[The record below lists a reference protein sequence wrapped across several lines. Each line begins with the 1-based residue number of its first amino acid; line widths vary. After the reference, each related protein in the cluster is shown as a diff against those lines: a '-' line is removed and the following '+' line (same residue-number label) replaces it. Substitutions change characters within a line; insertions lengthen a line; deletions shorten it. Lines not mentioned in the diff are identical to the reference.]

1 VRSEVHYSWQSAL
14 LSAITES
21 DLVKVSYRLDR
32 VAFERIIH
40 MEKSEMGWTGN
51 VELLVLGIVGL
62 AMVVVFV
69 SGFPDLIRY
78 LKIKSM

>member
-1 VRSEVHYSWQSAL
+1 
-14 LSAITES
+14 
-21 DLVKVSYRLDR
+21 
-32 VAFERIIH
+32 